1 MAESDSNND
10 GQVAAPTPKS
20 EAPAEEK
27 LIGPDASQHEQQQIK
42 KRKLEVSCATTSGA
56 PVTVLLTAGL
66 HVQDDKNS
74 DSGQRASQGE

>member
-27 LIGPDASQHEQQQIK
+27 LIGPDESQHEQQQIK
-42 KRKLEVSCATTSGA
+42 KRKLEVSCATTSA
-56 PVTVLLTAGL
+56 HRNCAV
-66 HVQDDKNS
+66 
-74 DSGQRASQGE
+74 DSWTPPPRR